1 MPFYDFNY
9 GVSGGEELAGAALVI
24 YLISMF
30 FSLAISVAAYVM
42 QSVGLY
48 SIADRRGIKK
58 PWLAWVPVGNMWIMG
73 CISDQYRY
81 VAKGQVKNKRK
92 SLLILNILM
101 WVLMVAFFAVFAVI
115 MVKALSMD
123 PNGFVS
129 DEQAFGLVGGLL
141 GMLAVYLVMMG
152 IAIAVT
158 VIQYMALYDLY
169 VSCEPGNGVLYLLLS
184 IFVSWLMP
192 ILLLIIRKKDGG
204 MPPRKQETVACI
216 PQEPACEPAAPAEE
230 PWQEPA
236 AQEEPWQEPAPEQEP
251 WQNPEE

>member
-1 MPFYDFNY
+1 MQFYDFNY
-9 GVSGGEELAGAALVI
+9 GVSGGDELAGAALGF

-58 PWLAWVPVGNMWIMG
+58 PWLAWIPVGNMWIMG

-92 SLLILNILM
+92 ALLILNILM
-101 WVLMVAFFAVFAVI
+101 YVLLVVFFAIFAVI
-115 MVKALSMD
+115 IVKTLTRD
-123 PNGFVS
+123 PNGYIF
-129 DEQAFGLVGGLL
+129 DETALGLAGGVL

-216 PQEPACEPAAPAEE
+216 PQEPVCEPAAPAEE

-236 AQEEPWQEPAPEQEP
+236 AQEEPWQVPAPAQEP